1 MLNGNF
7 EDKRVFERFPVKFP
21 VRYFQTSYSDT
32 QEGLAR
38 AQDISAKGVGLV
50 TKEKLPV
57 NTPLEMWLEIQD
69 KGDPLY
75 ARGQV
80 VWSKPAGI
88 NEFWSGI
95 SLDRA
100 DLMGLSRVLRV
111 GQ

>member
-1 MLNGNF
+1 MLDGSF

-21 VRYFQTSYSDT
+21 VRYFQEDFSNN
-32 QEGLAR
+32 QEGTAR

-57 NTPLEMWLEIQD
+57 NTPLEMWLEIPD

-80 VWSKPAGI
+80 IWSKPAGI

-95 SLDRA
+95 SLERA
-100 DLMGLSRVLRV
+100 DLMGLSRILRA
-111 GQ
+111 G